1 MAEPAMTAVV
11 KEVFEAFKKAGVP
24 EQDAWDAAAAL
35 SASEER
41 FNKIDLRFER
51 LDAELRLHRW
61 MIGVVIALSVGI
73 LLKLL
78 AG

>member
-1 MAEPAMTAVV
+1 MTAVV
-11 KEVFEAFKKAGVP
+11 KEVYEAFKKAGVP

-35 SASEER
+35 SVGEER

-51 LDAELRLHRW
+51 LEAELRLHRW
-61 MIGVVIALSVGI
+61 MIGVVIALNVGT

>member
-1 MAEPAMTAVV
+1 MVTAVV
-11 KEVFEAFKKAGVP
+11 KEVYEAFEKAGVP

-35 SASEER
+35 SSSEER
-41 FNKIDLRFER
+41 FDKIDLRCER
-51 LDAELRLHRW
+51 LEAELRRHRW
-61 MIGVVIALSVGI
+61 MIGVVIALSVCI